1 MSAAALV
8 LFMVLYPVGWLCMG
22 SLRTEPF
29 TPDYTLAWYVKI
41 FTDEVLWQRLMN
53 TLFITVGTGI
63 MCLLLGVPMA
73 WIVARTNT
81 PFRRR
86 FELIA
91 VVPFMTAPL
100 IGAIAWINL
109 AAPRTG
115 LLNLIYRQLFDPAL
129 RHAPLNVYS
138 LWGII
143 FSLGLYYSPYVF
155 LFTSGALRSMDPALE
170 EASRP
175 WTTSPSSSK
184 REASWPFWDRV
195 DAARQAP
202 CGASLVWSI
211 RIPVKFTSGRNSSAP
226 RIEGCIF
233 LLKREALEWSF
244 NPTPSGLI

>member
-1 MSAAALV
+1 
-8 LFMVLYPVGWLCMG
+8 
-22 SLRTEPF
+22 
-29 TPDYTLAWYVKI
+29 
-41 FTDEVLWQRLMN
+41 MN

-115 LLNLIYRQLFDPAL
+115 LLNLIYRQLFDSAL
-129 RHAPLNVYS
+129 RYGPFNVYS

-143 FSLGLYYSPYVF
+143 FCLGLYYSPYVF

-170 EASRP
+170 EASRVSGRGVFR
-175 WTTSPSSSK
+175 TSLKVTLPSSILRSL
-184 REASWPFWDRV
+184 RGSYWPWSSRPVSSLFR
-195 DAARQAP
+195 P
-202 CGASLVWSI
+202 C
-211 RIPVKFTSGRNSSAP
+211 
-226 RIEGCIF
+226 
-233 LLKREALEWSF
+233 
-244 NPTPSGLI
+244 